1 MKIRIEYSVFLCICI
16 KKILRI
22 YAQILGFLIL
32 SLTLENMQDQIIRV
46 IRACP
51 FELHFS
57 SLGHSSFEASLA
69 NTSAGGLS
77 LSKKGL
83 EGLKQCL
90 FSINFHVKNGRK
102 FQRTQNIH
110 TYVGA
115 RRKPIQNNTIF
126 KTVVLKNR
134 RKIHNT

>member
-1 MKIRIEYSVFLCICI
+1 M
-16 KKILRI
+16 
-22 YAQILGFLIL
+22 
-32 SLTLENMQDQIIRV
+32 

-126 KTVVLKNR
+126 KTVVLLK
-134 RKIHNT
+134 KIEERSITPHRDLNSNSHIHFWTGL